1 MSARPCVWVLGML
14 HNNIHDLQKL
24 ISGGPGS
31 GKGTQCSLLKSLYS
45 YGHLST
51 GDLLRSEVL
60 AGSERWIRLF
70 ETIRAGELAPDV
82 SMR

>member
-1 MSARPCVWVLGML
+1 MAILPHTIANHTYGC
-14 HNNIHDLQKL
+14 IA
-24 ISGGPGS
+24 GGPGS

-60 AGSERWIRLF
+60 AGSERWVRLF
-70 ETIRAGELAPDV
+70 ETIQAGELAPDV
-82 SMR
+82 SMG